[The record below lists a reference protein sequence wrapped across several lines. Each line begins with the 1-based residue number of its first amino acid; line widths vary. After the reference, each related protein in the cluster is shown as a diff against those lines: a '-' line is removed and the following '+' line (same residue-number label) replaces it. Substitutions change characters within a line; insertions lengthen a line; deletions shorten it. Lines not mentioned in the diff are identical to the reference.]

1 MKRHRF
7 SSPKNL
13 LEKKFVR
20 TTDQEK
26 EKEKKNFVWNNHRE
40 KKCEVKLQLP
50 KTLTS
55 KQLRYSKHR
64 NVNIA
69 SIDPKITVT
78 MSNTNISTTKRCNAY
93 KFTKISP
100 QAFTIVFFHT
110 FINSFKR
117 NGKI

>member
-1 MKRHRF
+1 MKKRRKRKH
-7 SSPKNL
+7 
-13 LEKKFVR
+13 
-20 TTDQEK
+20 
-26 EKEKKNFVWNNHRE
+26 FVWNNHRE
-40 KKCEVKLQLP
+40 KKTEVKLQFQ
-50 KTLTS
+50 KTLAS
-55 KQLRYSKHR
+55 KQLHYSKHR
-64 NVNIA
+64 IVNIA